1 MQTIQYNTV
10 LRLAENLT
18 KITEKEF
25 QILEKIN
32 NEDSWNNFDDLER
45 LVNDYITGDFKVIN
59 MPLKDYAN
67 LKIRNEIDSWLDENE
82 KAEIVNT
89 VLESLDNNIN
99 ITDFTDYETGK
110 EYTLIYNNFEVETL
124 LYNCDFKK
132 EN

>member
-59 MPLKDYAN
+59 MSLKDYTN
-67 LKIRNEIDSWLDENE
+67 LKIRQEIDSWLNENE

-89 VLESLDNNIN
+89 VLESLDDNIN
-99 ITDFTDYETGK
+99 IVDFTDYETGK
-110 EYTLIYNNFEVETL
+110 EYTLIYNNFEIETL
-124 LYNCDFKK
+124 V
-132 EN
+132 

>member
-1 MQTIQYNTV
+1 MQTVSYNTV

-18 KITEKEF
+18 KITEEDF

-32 NEDSWNNFDDLER
+32 NSDSWNNFDDLER

-59 MPLKDYAN
+59 MSLEYYVN
-67 LKIRNEIDSWLDENE
+67 LKIRKEIDSWLNE
-82 KAEIVNT
+82 SEKIEIVNT
-89 VLESLDNNIN
+89 VLESLDDNIN

-124 LYNCDFKK
+124 L
-132 EN
+132 

>member
-1 MQTIQYNTV
+1 MQTVNYNTV

-32 NEDSWNNFDDLER
+32 NSDSWNNFDDLER
-45 LVNDYITGDFKVIN
+45 LVNDYITGDFKIIN
-59 MPLKDYAN
+59 MSLEYYVN
-67 LKIRNEIDSWLDENE
+67 LKIRNEIDSWLNE
-82 KAEIVNT
+82 SEKIEIVNT
-89 VLESLDNNIN
+89 VLESLDDNIN

-124 LYNCDFKK
+124 V
-132 EN
+132 

>member
-1 MQTIQYNTV
+1 MQTVKYNTV

-18 KITEKEF
+18 KISEKDF

-32 NEDSWNNFDDLER
+32 NSDSWNNLDDLER

-59 MPLKDYAN
+59 MSLEYYVN
-67 LKIRNEIDSWLDENE
+67 LKVRKEIDSWLNE
-82 KAEIVNT
+82 SEKNEIVNK

-124 LYNCDFKK
+124 L
-132 EN
+132 

>member
-1 MQTIQYNTV
+1 MQTVNYTTV

-32 NEDSWNNFDDLER
+32 NSDSWNNFDDLER
-45 LVNDYITGDFKVIN
+45 LVNDYITGDFKIIN
-59 MPLKDYAN
+59 MSLEYYVN
-67 LKIRNEIDSWLDENE
+67 LKIRNEIDSWLNE
-82 KAEIVNT
+82 SEKIEIVNT
-89 VLESLDNNIN
+89 VLESLDDNIN

-124 LYNCDFKK
+124 V
-132 EN
+132 

>member
-1 MQTIQYNTV
+1 MQTVKYNTV

-18 KITEKEF
+18 KISEKDF

-32 NEDSWNNFDDLER
+32 NEDAWNNFDDLER

-59 MPLKDYAN
+59 MSLEYYVN
-67 LKIRNEIDSWLDENE
+67 LKIRNEIDSWLNE
-82 KAEIVNT
+82 SEKIEIINT
-89 VLESLDNNIN
+89 VLESLDDNIN

-124 LYNCDFKK
+124 V
-132 EN
+132 

>member
-1 MQTIQYNTV
+1 MQTVNYNTV

-18 KITEKEF
+18 KISEKDF

-32 NEDSWNNFDDLER
+32 NSDSWNNFDDLER

-59 MPLKDYAN
+59 MSLEYYVN
-67 LKIRNEIDSWLDENE
+67 LKIRKEIDSWLNE
-82 KAEIVNT
+82 SEKIEIVNT
-89 VLESLDNNIN
+89 VLESLDDNIN

-124 LYNCDFKK
+124 L
-132 EN
+132 

>member
-1 MQTIQYNTV
+1 MQTVNYNTV

-59 MPLKDYAN
+59 MSLRDYTN
-67 LKIRNEIDSWLDENE
+67 LKIRKEIDSWLDENE

-89 VLESLDNNIN
+89 VLESLDDNIN
-99 ITDFTDYETGK
+99 IVDFTDYETGK
-110 EYTLIYNNFEVETL
+110 EYTLIYNNFEIETL
-124 LYNCDFKK
+124 V
-132 EN
+132 